1 MSIEQTQA
9 PADVLAVDYD
19 LARAW
24 LSDEGYS
31 RDDLKTA
38 EQLRRAARE
47 VVAEGERRAE
57 VGRDVLDWMDGQEA
71 AIRYRNA

>member
-1 MSIEQTQA
+1 MTEKTQA
-9 PADVLAVDYD
+9 PADALTVDYD

-38 EQLRRAARE
+38 EQLRGAARE
-47 VVAEGERRAE
+47 VLAEGERRAE

-71 AIRYRNA
+71 AARYRNA

>member
-1 MSIEQTQA
+1 MIEKTPAQA
-9 PADVLAVDYD
+9 AAPAVDYD

-24 LSDEGYS
+24 LADEGYS
-31 RDDLKTA
+31 RADLKTA

-47 VVAEGERRAE
+47 VLAEGERRAE

-71 AIRYRNA
+71 AARDRNA